1 MACIFLYFPGC
12 ALILSHL
19 CAERIPSNAQSGLPK
34 ITSPASKNVTVST
47 EHTGPGWKPPIQT
60 VIKAEDSGK
69 LLPTTLPAMSDL
81 DPSVLAS
88 LPPEIL
94 AEIRAVYDELPG
106 HPTIAPRK
114 ATVGSRSAP
123 VSPAKRVSNRQAS
136 KQGVKLETLFE
147 KQFSGSVKRALP
159 LPLDSRS
166 ENGESSRLPSDNS
179 EITALPPAS
188 QVSHYSRQW
197 F

>member
-1 MACIFLYFPGC
+1 MACIFLYCPGC
-12 ALILSHL
+12 ALILFHL
-19 CAERIPSNAQSGLPK
+19 CAERIPSKAQSGLPK
-34 ITSPASKNVTVST
+34 ITSPVSKNVTVST
-47 EHTGPGWKPPIQT
+47 EHTGPGRKPPMQT
-60 VIKAEDSGK
+60 MKKAEDSGK
-69 LLPTTLPAMSDL
+69 SLPTTLPAMSDL

-106 HPTIAPRK
+106 QPTMAPRK

-123 VSPAKRVSNRQAS
+123 VSPAKRAANKQSS

-147 KQFSGSVKRALP
+147 KQFSGNVKRALP
-159 LPLDSRS
+159 LESRS

-188 QVSHYSRQW
+188 QASHYSWQW